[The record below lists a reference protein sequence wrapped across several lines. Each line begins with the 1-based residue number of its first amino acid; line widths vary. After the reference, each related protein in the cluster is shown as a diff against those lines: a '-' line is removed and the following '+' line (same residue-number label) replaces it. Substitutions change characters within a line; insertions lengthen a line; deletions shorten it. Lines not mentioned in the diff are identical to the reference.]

1 MELILASASPRRKEI
16 LTEYGYKFKVITSN
30 YEEKSN
36 QKNPKKLA
44 VTYAESKAQD
54 VFNSLEEKEDKIVL
68 GADTVVFYKGEIL
81 GKPKNEED
89 AFITL
94 KKLSNKTHKVITGYA
109 IVGNDFIKKGYVVSK
124 VRFNEL
130 SNEQIKEYIKTK
142 SPLDKAGA
150 YGIQDDFP
158 LVKKYKGSLK
168 NIIGLPIEKISKKI
182 DKIIKAK

>member
-1 MELILASASPRRKEI
+1 MKLVLASASPRRKEI
-16 LTEYGYKFKVITSN
+16 LTEYGYEFSVITSN

-109 IVGNDFIKKGYVVSK
+109 LIGKGVNIKGYVVSK
-124 VRFNEL
+124 VKFNNL
-130 SNEQIKEYIKTK
+130 SDQLINEYIKTK